1 MNVLYCTSIRVF
13 VVLDIFSEIRAK
25 VSIVDFISSYVR
37 LARKG
42 RDWFGL
48 CPFHSE
54 KTPSFK
60 VNDDSG
66 RYYCFGC
73 GASGDAV
80 SFLSNYNHCDV
91 MVAVEEIADR
101 YGLDFCKKS
110 FAQNKEQM
118 SVTRVLELAQ
128 EFFHQQ
134 LYAHPEILDYVYKR
148 GYNDEIIARF
158 AIGYAPVDGSMRLR
172 NILKSNDI
180 NEDLIAKSGL
190 FSRDGLY
197 FSGRLTFGLHSF
209 NNKITGFGARALSS
223 EGPKYLNS
231 RESDVF
237 HKSEVFFGYNVV
249 RANRA
254 KQLVIAEG
262 YFDVLALHKAGFDGA
277 MSVSG
282 TCISESQI
290 LQCWK
295 MCSSPIVCLDSD
307 FAGIKATHR
316 WCERIMPLLEPSR
329 TFRFALLAKG
339 HDPDSMMLGAMG
351 ESLQKSVE
359 NAKDILSWL
368 WETSFMIYPTKSA
381 EDRAKII
388 SSIRKMINT
397 VSNRDLRTCF
407 EHELRSLISSTF
419 FHNSRHHSKQA
430 IQVVSNVMACE
441 KREVIERIL
450 LLILIKRHNIYTY
463 VEEYFALI
471 AFKDENL
478 QAFASKVLCD
488 RDSLLHLT
496 ELERDFF
503 AKIEQGVASHLSAVL
518 DCKLRNDLVGCWL
531 HLWNVL
537 MLSNAGDA
545 MAAARNGVCE
555 EASQDS
561 WERFKFLK
569 NEMLN
574 ARMK

>member
-1 MNVLYCTSIRVF
+1 MLHYTGILVF
-13 VVLDIFSEIRAK
+13 VILDIFSEIREK

-37 LARKG
+37 LTRKG

-60 VNDDSG
+60 VNDDIG

-80 SFLSNYNHCDV
+80 SFLTNYNHCDV

-101 YGLDFCKKS
+101 YGLDFSKKS
-110 FAQNKEQM
+110 FKKETV

-134 LYAHPEILDYVYKR
+134 LYAYPEVLDYVHRR
-148 GYNDEIIARF
+148 GYNDEMISRF
-158 AIGYAPVDGSMRLR
+158 AIGYAPADGAHNLR
-172 NILKSNDI
+172 NILKKNDI
-180 NEDLIAKSGL
+180 TEEMIAKSEL
-190 FSRDGLY
+190 FSRNGLY
-197 FSGRLTFGLHSF
+197 FAGRLTFGLHSF
-209 NNKITGFGARALSS
+209 SNKITGFGARSLSS
-223 EGPKYLNS
+223 SGPKYINS
-231 RESDVF
+231 RESDIF

-282 TCISESQI
+282 TCISEAQI
-290 LQCWK
+290 MQCWK
-295 MCSSPIVCLDSD
+295 MCPSPIICLDSD

-316 WCERIMPLLEPSR
+316 WCERIMPLLDPSH
-329 TFRFALLAKG
+329 TFRFALLEKG
-339 HDPDSMMLGAMG
+339 HDPDSLMLGAKG
-351 ESLQKSVE
+351 RSLRHSVE
-359 NAKDILSWL
+359 NAQNILSWL

-388 SSIRKMINT
+388 SSIRKMIHS

-407 EHELRSLISSTF
+407 EHELRSLISATF
-419 FHNSRHHSKQA
+419 FRNNRYTYEKNVQSVYN
-430 IQVVSNVMACE
+430 VVAGE
-441 KREVIERIL
+441 KKEIIEKIL
-450 LLILIKRHNIYTY
+450 LLILIKRPNIYTY
-463 VEEYFALI
+463 VEEYLALI
-471 AFKDENL
+471 TFADENL
-478 QAFASKVLCD
+478 QAFASKVIGREENLCN
-488 RDSLLHLT
+488 LT
-496 ELERDFF
+496 DVEKDYFE
-503 AKIEQGVASHLSAVL
+503 KIEQGVASHLSAVL
-518 DCKLRNDLVGCWL
+518 NCKLRDDIIGCWL

-545 MAAARNGVCE
+545 VSAARGSVCSE
-555 EASQDS
+555 ETQDS

-569 NEMLN
+569 HEMLKS
-574 ARMK
+574 RMK